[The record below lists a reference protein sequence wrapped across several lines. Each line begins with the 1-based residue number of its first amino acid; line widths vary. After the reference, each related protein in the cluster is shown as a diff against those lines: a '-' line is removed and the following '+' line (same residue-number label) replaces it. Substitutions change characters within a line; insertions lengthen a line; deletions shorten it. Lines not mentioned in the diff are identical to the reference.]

1 MLRIEKKNGTW
12 QARIVGKPSKDVV
25 EALRSLSTALDG
37 ARSALEDVIEGDPCG
52 GRACAGCEST
62 VGCNPEEASAD
73 YAMDSEIA
81 YASCRGLTFQEVERW
96 DQTVE
101 EIASMEA
108 ATEVA
113 LAEKHESESVPV

>member
-1 MLRIEKKNGTW
+1 MLKIEKKNGTW

-25 EALRSLSTALDG
+25 AALRSLSTALDG
-37 ARSALEDVIEGDPCG
+37 ARAALDDVIEGDPCG

-62 VGCNPEEASAD
+62 VGCDPEEASVD

-81 YASCRGLTFQEVERW
+81 YASCRGMTFQDVEHW

-101 EIASMEA
+101 EIAEMEA
-108 ATEVA
+108 ATASA
-113 LAEKHESESVPV
+113 LAEAHGDEGQA